1 MANILKNLFST
12 TPDKQTDRDVSDQ
25 TSFQSNDNIRQ
36 GETYTFYGK
45 RLCGVVTGKVEALP
59 AFLTKV
65 CQTEQQRQVNDRQQ
79 QMQMRGQ
86 LQRDLQQTQGQE
98 QNTRASLSNIRA
110 TIESTQDKINDK
122 QIELEEAK
130 AKDGKENKMER
141 IKLVIG
147 LIILLILMFYL
158 FIFYSS
164 TFYSAFLLNAN
175 DLLDASDGEVALSM
189 AVFNAKAIQM
199 AAKDSI
205 GALLFILSGPVIF
218 LGLGFALH
226 FFMVQ
231 KSNAKWL
238 KSAALLTVTLTFD
251 CILAYKIGQLLYEV
265 TRLSSWGDMPP
276 YSFRLAVEDINTWAV
291 IFLGFIVYV
300 IWGIVFDMTMT
311 AYRDLNSNKEEINR
325 IKKEIEQAKDFILR
339 QTQQIAPLEAQL
351 AQLASKVA
359 SYNQQLARGFYVDNQ
374 QMLTALADFFAGWMS
389 IMPQL
394 NNDPTEVN
402 SAQQTYQRTIQQF
415 TT

>member
-1 MANILKNLFST
+1 MANFLKNLFST
-12 TPDKQTDRDVSDQ
+12 VPATQTDQDAQSLP
-25 TSFQSNDNIRQ
+25 SLQSNDNIRQ
-36 GETYTFYGK
+36 GETYTFYGR
-45 RLCGVVTGKVEALP
+45 RLCGVVTGNVTALQ
-59 AFLTKV
+59 AFLTRV
-65 CQTEQQRQVNDRQQ
+65 YQTERQRQMNDREQ
-79 QMQMRGQ
+79 QMRMRDQ
-86 LQRDLQQTQGQE
+86 LHKDLQRAQGQE

-147 LIILLILMFYL
+147 LIILLILTFYL

-276 YSFRLAVEDINTWAV
+276 YSFRLAIEDINTWAV

-325 IKKEIEQAKDFILR
+325 IKKEIEQAKDYILR
-339 QTQQIAPLEAQL
+339 QTQHIAPLEAQL

-394 NNDPTEVN
+394 NNDPTAVN